1 MKKYLSKP
9 TIVGVILILGILIFI
24 SAGCEKNN
32 GNAVTADIGA
42 KGQETSSLTV
52 LVYHDITT
60 DDIVSDGSCIRLDDF
75 IKQMDYLAEHD
86 YQTLGLEEFMACY
99 QQDGFPE
106 KSVMITFDDGYQSF
120 LHLAYPVLKEHDF
133 HAVIF
138 PIVSLT
144 PGLEQDMIFNQ
155 HLTFHDLRLMD
166 KESGLVDIGSH
177 TYDLHY
183 YSDSSEP
190 AVKRQKGEGRS
201 DYKDRIEKDLRVSKD
216 ILELQTGKSI
226 DALAWPYGI
235 ANRTAVQIAK
245 DLDYRLLFTLL
256 KGPITP
262 DTPLDRL
269 PRNAVS
275 SGSLKDFIDI
285 LNNC

>member
-1 MKKYLSKP
+1 MKNYLSKP

-24 SAGCEKNN
+24 SAGCEANN
-32 GNAVTADIGA
+32 GNEDAADSDSNE
-42 KGQETSSLTV
+42 QVVSSMTV

-99 QQDGFPE
+99 QQDRFPE

-120 LHLAYPVLKEHDF
+120 LQLAYPVLKEHDF

-144 PGLEQDMIFNQ
+144 PGMEQDIIFNQ

-183 YSDSSEP
+183 YIDSGEP
-190 AVKRQKGEGRS
+190 AVKRQKGEGRPA
-201 DYKDRIEKDLRVSKD
+201 YKARIEKDLRVSKD

-226 DALAWPYGI
+226 NALAWPYGI
-235 ANRTAVQIAK
+235 ANKTAVQIAK
-245 DLDYRLLFTLL
+245 DLDYRLLFTLR
-256 KGPITP
+256 KGLVTS
-262 DTPLDRL
+262 DTPLGHL

-275 SGSLKDFIDI
+275 SGSLEDFIEI
-285 LNNC
+285 LNN